1 LSAVA
6 PRTCNAFDISG
17 FIMSFDDNEE
27 TFINVPAGNISGG
40 FYDNRSSGNS
50 VNDIVC
56 SETSTVITPL
66 ACN

>member
-1 LSAVA
+1 
-6 PRTCNAFDISG
+6 
-17 FIMSFDDNEE
+17 MSFDDNEE